1 MSELRFQDLL
11 FVADDGTP
19 MPRARPAAILQIDS
33 AKKFVL
39 CNSLGYSGNARD
51 LHQSMQPELALP
63 SGGGLR
69 FRWHLLHPL
78 LTPSQG
84 WL

>member
-1 MSELRFQDLL
+1 MSGLEFKDLRFE
-11 FVADDGTP
+11 AHDGTP
-19 MPRARPAAILQIDS
+19 MPRGRPAAILQIDS
-33 AKKFVL
+33 ATKFVL
-39 CNSLGYSGNARD
+39 CDSLSYSGNARD
-51 LHQSMQPELALP
+51 LHQSMKPEHALP
-63 SGGGLR
+63 SGGGLW